1 MVIAVFQGSGWNSA
15 GLNAVA
21 VLEDKEGIVLR
32 FRDKFYQTMGPGPD
46 GGGQQTTVYGFFVLS
61 RSGKTVVLEEDVQ
74 NIKGQP
80 PVWKK
85 RAGLPK

>member
-1 MVIAVFQGSGWNSA
+1 M
-15 GLNAVA
+15 
-21 VLEDKEGIVLR
+21 R
-32 FRDKFYQTMGPGPD
+32 FRDKFCQTRGAGPD
-46 GGGQQTTVYGFFVLS
+46 GGGRQTTVYGFFVLS
-61 RSGKTVVLEEDVQ
+61 RSGKTVVLEENVQ